1 MHGLIFVTWEKYLA
15 ARFQGDIISRYR
27 ARLDGIIPSPLLAD
41 RVYNDA
47 ALLAAVSAASDITHV
62 PADTL
67 LREYGYYFI
76 TNALTR
82 HRCAYLLSQTN
93 NGLDL
98 LLAMHD
104 AHEQMSRLPD
114 GLTPPLFKYR
124 RSPHDPDALI
134 VVYDSERRLCSVLW
148 GAIEGT
154 AAYYGERVQVNEV
167 RCMNRGHPVCEFEVK
182 FFAIPGRSDVPQQDE
197 QHRLSQQQFAD
208 LVLSI
213 LPKEEGMTLGEL
225 QEFLRM
231 RGVSQQQQ
239 RPALILQALLHLHY
253 AGLVAS
259 TANRPGDDFIN
270 RRYWRVPT
278 SG

>member
-1 MHGLIFVTWEKYLA
+1 MHGLVFVTWEKYLA
-15 ARFQGDIISRYR
+15 ARFHENFINQYR
-27 ARLDGIIPSPLLAD
+27 AALDGVAPAPLLAD
-41 RVYNDA
+41 RVYDDA
-47 ALLAAVSAASDITHV
+47 ALLAAVEAASNISRV

-67 LREYGYYFI
+67 LKEYGYYFI

-104 AHEQMSRLPD
+104 AHEQMGRLPD

-134 VVYDSERRLCSVLW
+134 VVYDSPRQLCSVLW
-148 GAIEGT
+148 GAIEGA
-154 AAYYGERVQVNEV
+154 AAYYGEKAQVAEIK
-167 RCMNRGHPVCEFEVK
+167 CMKQGNIVCEFAVK
-182 FFAIPGRSDVPQQDE
+182 FFATPRNTNILQQDE
-197 QHRLSQQQFAD
+197 HRLSQQQFAD
-208 LVLSI
+208 LILSI
-213 LPKEEGMTLGEL
+213 LPKEDGMTLTEV
-225 QEFLRM
+225 QEVLKA
-231 RGVSQQQQ
+231 RGVSRQQ

-253 AGLVAS
+253 AGLVAT
-259 TANRPGDDFIN
+259 TANRPGDDFIH

>member
-1 MHGLIFVTWEKYLA
+1 VHGLVFVTWERYLA
-15 ARFQGDIISRYR
+15 ERFQGGIINRYR
-27 ARLDGIIPSPLLAD
+27 AALDGIAPTPLLAD
-41 RVYNDA
+41 RVYDDA
-47 ALLAAVSAASDITHV
+47 ALLAAVKAASNITHV

-82 HRCAYLLSQTN
+82 HRCAYLLSQTH
-93 NGLDL
+93 NGLEL

-104 AHEQMSRLPD
+104 AHEQMGRLPD

-124 RSPHDPDALI
+124 RSPHDPETLI
-134 VVYDSERRLCSVLW
+134 VVYDSPRQICSVLW
-148 GAIEGT
+148 GAIEGA
-154 AAYYGERVQVNEV
+154 AAYYGETAQVTEL
-167 RCMNRGHPVCEFEVK
+167 RCMKRGYAVCEFAVT
-182 FFAIPGRSDVPQQDE
+182 FFAASEGSNVPQQNE
-197 QHRLSQQQFAD
+197 QNQVQQQFAD
-208 LVLSI
+208 LILSM

-225 QEFLRM
+225 QEALRL
-231 RGVSQQQQ
+231 RGINQRQQ

-259 TANRPGDDFIN
+259 TANRPGDDFMH

>member
-15 ARFQGDIISRYR
+15 ARFHENFMNQYR
-27 ARLDGIIPSPLLAD
+27 VALDGVMPAPLLAD
-41 RVYNDA
+41 RVYDDT
-47 ALLAAVSAASDITHV
+47 ALLAAVETASNISLV

-67 LREYGYYFI
+67 LKEYGYYFI

-93 NGLDL
+93 NGLEL

-104 AHEQMSRLPD
+104 AHEQMGRLPD

-124 RSPHDPDALI
+124 RSPHDPDILI
-134 VVYDSERRLCSVLW
+134 VVYDSPRQLCSVLW
-148 GAIEGT
+148 GAIEGA
-154 AAYYGERVQVNEV
+154 AAYYGEKAQVAELK
-167 RCMNRGHPVCEFEVK
+167 CMKRGGIVCEFAVK
-182 FFAIPGRSDVPQQDE
+182 FFAASGSNNTLVQDE
-197 QHRLSQQQFAD
+197 RRLSQQQFAD
-208 LVLSI
+208 LILSI
-213 LPKEEGMTLGEL
+213 LPKEEGMTLAEV
-225 QEFLRM
+225 QEILRT
-231 RGVSQQQQ
+231 RGVSQHQQ

-253 AGLVAS
+253 AGLVAT
-259 TANRPGDDFIN
+259 TANRPGDDFIH